1 MGIVKEKLPRI
12 LFIMHMPPPVHGA
25 AMVGKY
31 IHDSRLV
38 NEAFDCRYINL
49 ATAANLEDIG
59 KVRLA
64 KFVDFSRLLR
74 RIRKEYMTFRPD
86 LVYVTP
92 NAGGGAFLKDF
103 VVVQMLKSM
112 GARVVVHYH
121 NKGVSNYQQKPLFDF
136 CYKRFFRNIK
146 VILLSKFLYQDFSKY
161 VDKEN
166 VEICPNGIPELFT
179 EEPCFIRDNRPI
191 KILYLSNLIISK
203 GVYVLLDALQI
214 LKSRGYAI
222 TCTFV
227 GGETKEISVEIFNR
241 AVKERQLDDIVVYA
255 GSKYGQEKQPY
266 WVQSDIFVF
275 PTFYHNESFPIV
287 NLEAMQYKLPIVST
301 DEGGIKDI
309 VEDSIIGYI
318 VPKQNAGALA
328 EKIAVL
334 IDNEELRHNM
344 GNAGYLRYKKY
355 FTLSVFEHKMTDILN
370 RYAIQS

>member
-136 CYKRFFRNIK
+136 CYKRF
-146 VILLSKFLYQDFSKY
+146 
-161 VDKEN
+161 
-166 VEICPNGIPELFT
+166 
-179 EEPCFIRDNRPI
+179 
-191 KILYLSNLIISK
+191 
-203 GVYVLLDALQI
+203 
-214 LKSRGYAI
+214 
-222 TCTFV
+222 
-227 GGETKEISVEIFNR
+227 SV
-241 AVKERQLDDIVVYA
+241 
-255 GSKYGQEKQPY
+255 
-266 WVQSDIFVF
+266 
-275 PTFYHNESFPIV
+275 T
-287 NLEAMQYKLPIVST
+287 
-301 DEGGIKDI
+301 
-309 VEDSIIGYI
+309 
-318 VPKQNAGALA
+318 
-328 EKIAVL
+328 
-334 IDNEELRHNM
+334 
-344 GNAGYLRYKKY
+344 
-355 FTLSVFEHKMTDILN
+355 
-370 RYAIQS
+370 